1 MPNVITANR
10 LEDGIVVYLGQSGNW
25 TSDLT
30 AARVANSGHDL
41 EALEK
46 IAGTAVAASHVVAV
60 YAMDVDLSGGK
71 PAPKSVREKI
81 RAAHRQTFK
90 DLTEIEI
97 R

>member
-10 LEDGIVVYLGQSGNW
+10 LNDGIVVYLGNANKW
-25 TSDLT
+25 VRELE
-30 AARVANSGHDL
+30 AARVANEASEL
-41 EALEK
+41 EQLES
-46 IAGTAVAASHVVAV
+46 IAGKAVAEQTVVGV
-60 YAMDVDLSGGK
+60 YAMDVDILEGI
-71 PAPKSVREKI
+71 PAAKSVREKI

>member
-1 MPNVITANR
+1 MRNVITANR
-10 LEDGIVVYLGQSGNW
+10 LEDGIVVYLGHTGDW
-25 TSDLT
+25 TSDLA
-30 AARVANSGHDL
+30 AARVVDSRHDL

-46 IAGTAVAASHVVAV
+46 IAAAAVAACHVVGV
-60 YAMDVDLSGGK
+60 YAMDVDLSSGK
-71 PAPKSVREKI
+71 PMPKSVREKI